1 MIQLFL
7 KKNCVHNVVLIN
19 IFDNHEI
26 DYAIV
31 YSENEKCP
39 YVSIKTN
46 HGNVEISGFDI
57 IVKRIEYIKN
67 ILKKDSREDEE
78 KTENSAVENRFEL
91 FRGRNNSS

>member
-1 MIQLFL
+1 MIRLFL

-26 DYAIV
+26 DYVIV

-39 YVSIKTN
+39 YVSIRTDRE
-46 HGNVEISGFDI
+46 NVEISGFDV

-67 ILKKDSREDEE
+67 ILEKGSETDEE
-78 KTENSAVENRFEL
+78 KTENSAIENRFEL
-91 FRGRNNSS
+91 FRERNHSV